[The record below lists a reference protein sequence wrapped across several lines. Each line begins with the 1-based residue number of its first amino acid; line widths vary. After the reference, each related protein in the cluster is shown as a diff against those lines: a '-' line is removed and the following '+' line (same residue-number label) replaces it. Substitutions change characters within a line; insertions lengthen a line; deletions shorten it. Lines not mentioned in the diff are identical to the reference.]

1 MHILLTSGG
10 TKIPMDPV
18 RDITNKSRGTFGRKI
33 ATTLLEDGH
42 HVHFLHAKGSKT
54 PFSLTFDLYGKQTDA
69 DYYENAA
76 RFLGLYQFTVNHK
89 DRYYEYPYVN
99 FDDYADQLE
108 INVRHLKPEVTILA
122 AAVSDYAVQPNDKKM
137 RTVDEMSIALFRT
150 EKLISKVKEWHPDT
164 FLVGFKLLV
173 GATEAELLQAAND
186 SIRNNKCDIVV
197 ANDYNDI
204 KAGNHR
210 VMIVEPDG
218 KYEWFQTDG
227 DKTILDKIKKG
238 MSS

>member
-164 FLVGFKLLV
+164 FLVGLSCWSVQQRQNCFKPPTTAS
-173 GATEAELLQAAND
+173 GTTSATL
-186 SIRNNKCDIVV
+186 SW
-197 ANDYNDI
+197 
-204 KAGNHR
+204 
-210 VMIVEPDG
+210 P
-218 KYEWFQTDG
+218 
-227 DKTILDKIKKG
+227 TIITTSRLAIIE
-238 MSS
+238 